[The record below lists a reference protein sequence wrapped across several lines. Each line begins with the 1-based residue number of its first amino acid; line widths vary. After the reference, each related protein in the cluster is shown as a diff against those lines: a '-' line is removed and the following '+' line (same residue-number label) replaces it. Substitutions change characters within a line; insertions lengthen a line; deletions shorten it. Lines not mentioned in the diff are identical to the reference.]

1 MKLTGISFIGADEQ
15 TQIEDLY
22 EMCAKSPI
30 PIEIG
35 LLYSPNKAGK
45 QKRYP
50 SLKYIEKF
58 LKTWHVAEMKY
69 YNIDFDSEIDLSDQL
84 DKFVQLDNIPTRPT
98 LSLHLCGEGVRQFL
112 HQENSQYNSI
122 NDICVNFER
131 LQLNFSMS
139 EYDPQQLANDIIKSL
154 GYYKGNIVLQ
164 NNKSKK
170 EFNRKFV
177 GLSSIDF
184 LFDGSGGFGRVLDNP
199 EQPIAN
205 HYCGY
210 AGGIG
215 PDTVEEILTKIYKLN
230 NSNTPFYLDME
241 SKIREDNNFSIEK
254 CQQVINS
261 CIAIRNKYENHS
273 GEFE

>member
-15 TQIEDLY
+15 TQIAELY
-22 EMCAKSPI
+22 KMCAKSPI

-50 SLKYIEKF
+50 SLKYIQQF
-58 LKTWHVAEMKY
+58 LKIWDECDW
-69 YNIDFDSEIDLSDQL
+69 NEIQNC
-84 DKFVQLDNIPTRPT
+84 VHQPT

-112 HQENSQYNSI
+112 HKDNREYNNI
-122 NDICVNFER
+122 NDLCNNFER
-131 LQLNFSMS
+131 IQLNFSMS
-139 EYDPQQLANDIIKSL
+139 EYDPQKLANDIIKSI
-154 GYYKGNIVLQ
+154 GYYTGNIVLQ
-164 NNKSKK
+164 DNKSKK
-170 EFNRKFV
+170 EFNKKFV

-199 EQPIAN
+199 EQPIAT

-254 CQQVINS
+254 CQQVIDI
-261 CIAIRNKYENHS
+261 CIAIQNKYEKHS

>member
-15 TQIEDLY
+15 TQIGDLY
-22 EMCAKSPI
+22 IMAASSPI

-58 LKTWHVAEMKY
+58 SQKWNEFGMKY
-69 YNIDFDSEIDLSDQL
+69 HNFGPPLSDAT
-84 DKFVQLDNIPTRPT
+84 KPA

-112 HQENSQYNSI
+112 HQDNSEYDNI
-122 NDICVNFER
+122 NYLCNNFER
-131 LQLNFSMS
+131 VQLNFSIS
-139 EYDPQQLANDIIKSL
+139 EYDPQRLANVIIKSL

-170 EFNRKFV
+170 EFNKKFV
-177 GLSSIDF
+177 GLSAIDF

-230 NSNTPFYLDME
+230 NSNIPFYLDME

-254 CQQVINS
+254 CQQVINI
-261 CIAIRNKYENHS
+261 CMAIRNKYEKHS